1 MADRTG
7 SDLVSVFTLPMP
19 LTATVA
25 GAAYPTHATF
35 DVVNPATGEVFATA
49 PDATAADV
57 DAAVRAAFDAFA
69 AWRSDPAA
77 RRTVLHAAAD
87 ALSAAHDEIVP
98 ILTAE
103 QGKPLA
109 ESARE
114 VTTAVAYFRYYA
126 DMELERQVLRDDAE
140 ALVHIVHRPLGP
152 VAIITPWNFPLI
164 IGAAKIAPAL
174 SAGNTVVLK
183 PSPYTPL
190 SSLKIGE
197 VLRGVLP
204 PGVFNVLSGGNEAGS
219 AMTEHPLIRKISFT
233 GSIATGKAIAAAA
246 AADLKRTTLELGG
259 NDPAI
264 VLEDA
269 DPATVAAGIFPR
281 AFHNTGQV
289 CVAPKRVYVPETMRV
304 AVVEAFAELA
314 RNARIGDGADPAT
327 QYGPL
332 NNRPQR
338 DRIAELV
345 GDAVRRGATV
355 AAGGS
360 EIEGNGFFYQ
370 PTILTDINDG
380 TRIVDEEQF
389 GPALPI
395 IGYRDVEDALAR
407 ANATH
412 FGLGGSVWGGDPE
425 RAAAVAERV
434 EAGMTWVNTHTAM
447 AFDQPFA
454 GVKWSGIGVE
464 NGRWALEA
472 FTQLQVIHR
481 HR

>member
-1 MADRTG
+1 MST
-7 SDLVSVFTLPMP
+7 FTPATP
-19 LTATVA
+19 LTATIA
-25 GAAYPTHATF
+25 GQAHPTRAGIP
-35 DVVNPATGEVFATA
+35 VINPATGEVFATA
-49 PDATAADV
+49 PDATAEDV
-57 DAAVRAAFDAFA
+57 DTAVKAAYDAFA

-77 RRTVLHAAAD
+77 RRAALHAAAD
-87 ALSAAHDEIVP
+87 AVGAAQDEIAA

-114 VTTAVAYFRYYA
+114 VATAAAYFRYYA
-126 DMELERQVLRDDAE
+126 DMELQRQVLRDDKE
-140 ALVHIVHRPLGP
+140 ALVHIVRRPLGP
-152 VAIITPWNFPLI
+152 SAIITPWNFPLI
-164 IGAAKIAPAL
+164 IGAGKIAPAL

-190 SSLKIGE
+190 SSLKVGE

-204 PGVFNVLSGGNEAGS
+204 PGVFNVISGGNEAG
-219 AMTEHPLIRKISFT
+219 AALTEHPLIRKISFT
-233 GSIATGKAIAAAA
+233 GSTATGKIISRVAAD
-246 AADLKRTTLELGG
+246 DLKRTTLELGG
-259 NDPAI
+259 NDAAI
-264 VLEDA
+264 ILDDA
-269 DPATVAAGIFPR
+269 DPATVAAGLFPR

-289 CVAPKRVYVPETMRV
+289 CVAPKRIYVPEQLRG

-314 RNARIGDGADPAT
+314 RTARVGDGTDPTT

-332 NNRPQR
+332 QNRPQR

-345 GDAVRRGATV
+345 GDAVRQGATI
-355 AAGGS
+355 AAGGGPM
-360 EIEGNGFFYQ
+360 EGNGYFWQ
-370 PTILTDINDG
+370 PTILTDVSDG
-380 TRIVDEEQF
+380 VRIVDEEQF

-412 FGLGGSVWGGDPE
+412 FGLGGSVWGSDPE

-434 EAGMTWVNTHTAM
+434 EAGMTWVNTHTAV

-454 GVKWSGIGVE
+454 GIKWSGVGVE
-464 NGRWALEA
+464 NGHWALEG
-472 FTQLQVIHR
+472 FTELQVIHQAVSSESAG